1 MTVVL
6 AWTTTPEGQA
16 AQEAALSEAARR
28 GLDLVVVPVEE
39 GAPTPDLH
47 ADGVDVRVR
56 HPDRRDR
63 DVVGDFLDIAAEE
76 EASLVVIGVRHRSAV
91 GKLLLG
97 SVAQQILLE
106 SAAPVLAVKG
116 RAPAREA

>member
-6 AWTTTPEGQA
+6 AWTTTIEGQA
-16 AQEAALSEAARR
+16 AQEAALSEASRR

-39 GAPTPDLH
+39 GAASPELS
-47 ADGVDVRVR
+47 ADGVDVRFR
-56 HPDRRDR
+56 FPDRRDR
-63 DVVGDFLDIAAEE
+63 DVVGDFLDIAVEE
-76 EASLVVIGVRHRSAV
+76 DASLIVIGVRHRSAV

-106 SAAPVLAVKG
+106 AAAPVLAVKG
-116 RAPAREA
+116 RAPAKEG